1 MGMTPA
7 MQPWDEGPMRRDLLT
22 VFERLPR
29 ERLDRLV
36 DLPSVP
42 GCYAQWFA
50 TPAVEPVLGSIIAT
64 GRYPAYLGV
73 ASSSLRERLGRYRQ
87 TIRDIAS
94 IRERDIYIAVLPC
107 ASAASALFAERAG
120 IDELDPPLQGTGWGS
135 KVPGSNRQEQSPV
148 DALFPGRRW
157 AATPSLLEQA
167 RARLLVLSRLI
178 KMDPD
183 GPRWPRLPVG
193 DEASDESFHGRAT
206 ATVTLLSGGTPEA
219 GRPRRSRSGVRR
231 AGWNGPPS

>member
-22 VFERLPR
+22 VFECLPR

-73 ASSSLRERLGRYRQ
+73 ASSSLRERIGRYRQ

-94 IRERDIYIAVLPC
+94 IGERDIYIAVLPC

-157 AATPSLLEQA
+157 AVTPSLLEQA

-178 KMDPD
+178 KLDPQ
-183 GPRWPRLPVG
+183 GPRWPVLPL
-193 DEASDESFHGRAT
+193 SDEREDGLSASRPL
-206 ATVTLLSGGTPEA
+206 ATVTQLSGEEREA
-219 GRPRRSRSGVRR
+219 GRPRQGRSGARR
-231 AGWNGPPS
+231 VGWIGPPL